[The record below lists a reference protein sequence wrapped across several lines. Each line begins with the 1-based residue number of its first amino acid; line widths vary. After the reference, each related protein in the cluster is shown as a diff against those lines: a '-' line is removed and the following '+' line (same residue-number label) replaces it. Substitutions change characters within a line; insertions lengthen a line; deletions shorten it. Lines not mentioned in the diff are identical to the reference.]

1 MHSAVPMQVAKI
13 GHVVLSGLLFVLGIL
28 LIVDSRFPIEVWRY
42 IAGVLLLLLGAA
54 KITGYLSKDLYR
66 LAFQYDFVYGF
77 ILAGL
82 GVIFLARA
90 GMTAELAAAM
100 IGVFVFSD
108 GVIKIQVARHARQFG
123 ISVWWLIMAFAVLA
137 VVSGLFVAVYI
148 AGSVLVLTRVLGIT
162 LIIETFL
169 SACTVLSSVRVVEYG
184 DSNAGEEKHHSQ
196 S

>member
-90 GMTAELAAAM
+90 GDDRR
-100 IGVFVFSD
+100 FCF
-108 GVIKIQVARHARQFG
+108 QRR
-123 ISVWWLIMAFAVLA
+123 
-137 VVSGLFVAVYI
+137 
-148 AGSVLVLTRVLGIT
+148 
-162 LIIETFL
+162 
-169 SACTVLSSVRVVEYG
+169 C
-184 DSNAGEEKHHSQ
+184 N
-196 S
+196 